1 MKKIFCAV
9 LCILML
15 WLSLAGCGDEDYD
28 NKTAMIYLNGNLIAE
43 GKIEKCR
50 GWSYGSWS
58 VTIDGVTYETHSSN
72 VVIIT
77 DISKGERHGQPC
89 DHNDSE

>member
-1 MKKIFCAV
+1 
-9 LCILML
+9 ML
-15 WLSLAGCGDEDYD
+15 GLGLAGCGDESYVG
-28 NKTAMIYLNGNLIAE
+28 KTAMIYLGGNLIAE
-43 GKIEKCR
+43 GKLEKYQ

-77 DISKGERHGQPC
+77 DISKGE
-89 DHNDSE
+89 

>member
-1 MKKIFCAV
+1 MKKILCVAF
-9 LCILML
+9 CILML
-15 WLSLAGCGDEDYD
+15 WLSLDGCGDEYYAG
-28 NKTAMIYLNGNLIAE
+28 KTAMIYLDGNLIAE
-43 GKIEKCR
+43 GKVEKCR

-77 DISKGERHGQPC
+77 DTSKGE
-89 DHNDSE
+89 

>member
-1 MKKIFCAV
+1 MKKIFCAI

-15 WLSLAGCGDEDYD
+15 GLNLVGCGDEYYVG
-28 NKTAMIYLNGNLIAE
+28 KTAMIYLDGNLIAE
-43 GKIEKCR
+43 GKVETCR

-77 DISKGERHGQPC
+77 DISKGE
-89 DHNDSE
+89 

>member
-1 MKKIFCAV
+1 MKKIFCAI
-9 LCILML
+9 LCALML
-15 WLSLAGCGDEDYD
+15 GLGLAGCDDEHHG
-28 NKTAMIYLNGNLIAE
+28 NVTAMIYLDGNLIAE
-43 GKIEKCR
+43 GKVEKCR

-77 DISKGERHGQPC
+77 DISKGE
-89 DHNDSE
+89 

>member
-15 WLSLAGCGDEDYD
+15 GFGLVGCGDEYYAG
-28 NKTAMIYLNGNLIAE
+28 KTAIIYLNGNLIAE
-43 GKIEKCR
+43 GKVEKCT
-50 GWSYGSWS
+50 GYSYGNRS

-72 VVIIT
+72 IVIIT
-77 DISKGERHGQPC
+77 DISKGE
-89 DHNDSE
+89 

>member
-1 MKKIFCAV
+1 MKKIFCAT

-15 WLSLAGCGDEDYD
+15 WLSLAGCGDEYYAG
-28 NKTAMIYLNGNLIAE
+28 KTAMIYLDGNLIAE
-43 GKIEKCR
+43 GKVEKSMAHSS
-50 GWSYGSWS
+50 GTWS

-77 DISKGERHGQPC
+77 DISKGE
-89 DHNDSE
+89 

>member
-1 MKKIFCAV
+1 MKKIFCAA

-15 WLSLAGCGDEDYD
+15 WLSLAGCGDKKYEELQKEYYPG
-28 NKTAMIYLNGNLIAE
+28 KIAIISLHGKLIADV
-43 GKIEKCR
+43 KVQKFR

-77 DISKGERHGQPC
+77 DTSKGE
-89 DHNDSE
+89 